1 MNTNDIAYMAGLFDG
16 EGSVYFKKTK
26 QIRHQRPGKPVHNV
40 TVIRMEMSMTDE
52 SVIRWFHEK
61 VGCGTVGKR
70 KFKKPYAKTWKQQW
84 RWRCCSRDAYYVSNL
99 LWSYVKVKLHK
110 IEQIIDHYAD
120 YKKLNKKIIDLKEY
134 KEAMSLE

>member
-61 VGCGTVGKR
+61 
-70 KFKKPYAKTWKQQW
+70 
-84 RWRCCSRDAYYVSNL
+84 
-99 LWSYVKVKLHK
+99 
-110 IEQIIDHYAD
+110 AD
-120 YKKLNKKIIDLKEY
+120 G
-134 KEAMSLE
+134 S

>member
-1 MNTNDIAYMAGLFDG
+1 
-16 EGSVYFKKTK
+16 
-26 QIRHQRPGKPVHNV
+26 
-40 TVIRMEMSMTDE
+40 
-52 SVIRWFHEK
+52 
-61 VGCGTVGKR
+61 VGKR